1 MTTDPQVP
9 TIAALATAPQPAGL
23 AVVRASGPKA
33 SLALR
38 AIFKSKQSPVDAPRT
53 LVFGEMIDYK
63 TKIAIDQAMAVFMP
77 GPKSYTGEDI
87 AEFQF
92 HGSPLLVQKVL
103 RSLYAYGL
111 VPAEPGE
118 FTKRAFLNG
127 KIDLTQAE
135 AVSDLVSAANEQAVK
150 IAGEQ
155 LEGRLSSAI
164 HQIAE
169 PLRDLVANMEAGID
183 FPEEGILP
191 DTADLNLA
199 NIQHT
204 KKAIARV
211 IDSYGFG
218 RVIRDGYKLL
228 LVGPPNAGKSS
239 LLNALV
245 GKQRAIVTPIPGTTR
260 DLIEETITIGDKAF
274 LICDSAGIT
283 ESNDTVEKLGVELA
297 VSKLAWADLVL
308 FLADATDRDQSWK
321 TVLRELK
328 GKASKIWLVVNKIDL
343 NQEAIGRIACEF
355 GICAQ
360 TLYISVTSK
369 QGLDLLKEQLVA
381 EVESLSGDGNA
392 RSAIVTNERH
402 LDCFLR
408 ANKAL
413 QLAEDALM
421 KNLPVEVVVGELRV
435 ALSAL
440 DEIVGKT
447 YNEDILGRVFAKFC
461 IGK

>member
-1 MTTDPQVP
+1 MITAEIQ

-38 AIFKSKQSPVDAPRT
+38 AIFRSRSSPADTPRT
-53 LVFGEMIDYK
+53 LVFGEIIDYK
-63 TKIAIDQAMAVFMP
+63 TKSVIDHAMAVFMP

-87 AEFQF
+87 VEFQF
-92 HGSPLLVQKVL
+92 HGSQLLVQKVL

-118 FTKRAFLNG
+118 FTKRAFLNN

-135 AVSDLVSAANEQAVK
+135 AVSDLVAASNEQALK
-150 IAGEQ
+150 IASEQ
-155 LEGRLSSAI
+155 LEGKLTTAI
-164 HQIAE
+164 QEIAE
-169 PLRDLVANMEAGID
+169 PLKDLIANMEADID
-183 FPEEGILP
+183 FPEEGITP
-191 DTADLNLA
+191 DTSEMNLGS
-199 NIQHT
+199 IQHT
-204 KKAIARV
+204 KKAILRV

-218 RVIRDGYKLL
+218 KVVRDGFKVLL
-228 LVGPPNAGKSS
+228 AGPPNAGKSS

-245 GKQRAIVTPIPGTTR
+245 GKQRAIVTPVPGTTR
-260 DLIEETITIGDKAF
+260 DLIEETITIGDRAF
-274 LICDSAGIT
+274 VVCDSAGMT
-283 ESNDTVEKLGVELA
+283 ASSDTVEKLGVELA
-297 VSKLAWADLVL
+297 YNKLQWADLVL
-308 FLADATDRDQSWK
+308 FLADGTDKNHSWK
-321 TVLRELK
+321 SVLKDLK
-328 GKASKIWLVVNKIDL
+328 GKAKKIWLVVNKIDL
-343 NQEAIGRIACEF
+343 NQEAIGRIACEY

-369 QGLDLLKEQLVA
+369 QGLDLLKEQLTS
-381 EVESLSGDGNA
+381 EVESLAADGNA

-402 LDCFLR
+402 LNCFLR
-408 ANKAL
+408 ASKAL
-413 QLAEDALM
+413 DLAEDAM
-421 KNLPVEVVVGELRV
+421 KKKLPVEVTVGELRV

-447 YNEDILGRVFAKFC
+447 YNEDILGRIFSRFC

>member
-1 MTTDPQVP
+1 MSPVEPQ

-38 AIFKSKQSPVDAPRT
+38 AIFRSKNSPVDTPRT
-53 LVFGEMIDYK
+53 LIFGEIIDYK
-63 TKIAIDQAMAVFMP
+63 TKVAIDHAMAVFMP

-87 AEFQF
+87 VEFQF
-92 HGSPLLVQKVL
+92 HGSQLLVQKVL

-111 VPAEPGE
+111 VPAQAGE
-118 FTKRAFLNG
+118 FTKRAFLNS

-135 AVSDLVSAANEQAVK
+135 AVSDLVAASNEQALK
-150 IAGEQ
+150 IASEQ
-155 LEGRLSSAI
+155 LEGKLSVAI
-164 HQIAE
+164 NEIAE
-169 PLRDLVANMEAGID
+169 PLRDLVANMEADID
-183 FPEEGILP
+183 FPEEGITP
-191 DTADLNLA
+191 DPIEMNLG

-204 KKAIARV
+204 RKAIAKV
-211 IDSYGFG
+211 IESYGFG
-218 RVIRDGYKLL
+218 RVIRDGFKVL

-239 LLNALV
+239 LLNALI

-260 DLIEETITIGDKAF
+260 DLIEETITIGERAF
-274 LICDSAGIT
+274 VVCDSAGMT
-283 ESNDTVEKLGVELA
+283 QSSDTVEKIGIELA
-297 VSKLAWADLVL
+297 FNKLNWADLVL
-308 FLADATDRDQSWK
+308 FLADGTDKHQHWK
-321 TVLRELK
+321 TVLKDLK
-328 GKASKIWLVVNKIDL
+328 GKAKKIWLVVNKIDL
-343 NQEAIGRIACEF
+343 NQEAIGRIACEY

-381 EVESLSGDGNA
+381 EVESLAADGNA

-408 ANKAL
+408 AAKAL
-413 QLAEDALM
+413 ELAEDAL
-421 KNLPVEVVVGELRV
+421 KSKLPVEVTVGELRV

-440 DEIVGKT
+440 DEIIGKT
-447 YNEDILGRVFAKFC
+447 YNEDILGRIFSRFC